1 MVPMGKHIFSL
12 GIISSVLSFVWC
24 FINNKHA
31 KDNIIIYLSNL
42 GYK

>member
-1 MVPMGKHIFSL
+1 MKLGTFPTISL

-42 GYK
+42 G